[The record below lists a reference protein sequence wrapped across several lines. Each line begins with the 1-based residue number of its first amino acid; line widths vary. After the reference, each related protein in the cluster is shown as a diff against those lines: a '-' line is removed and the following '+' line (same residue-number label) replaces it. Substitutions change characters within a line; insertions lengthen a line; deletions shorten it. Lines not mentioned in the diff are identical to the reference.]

1 MKELIVETT
10 IESLTK
16 VIDFVHE
23 ELAQKT
29 CPQELRDT
37 ISLAV
42 EEVFTNIANNA
53 YQPATGNAA
62 ISITVGEEAVIRFA
76 DTGKPYNPL
85 ERPEPD
91 LDKPLME
98 REIGGLG
105 IFLVKKIMD
114 KVEYGRIDDKNVLVI
129 RKKIE

>member
-1 MKELIVETT
+1 MKELIVEAT

-16 VIDFVHE
+16 VIDFVYE
-23 ELAQKT
+23 ELVQKT

-37 ISLAV
+37 IGLAV
-42 EEVFTNIANNA
+42 EEVFTNIVNNA
-53 YQPATGNAA
+53 YQPAAGNAA
-62 ISITVGEEAVIRFA
+62 ISIAVGEEAVIRFT

-91 LDKPLME
+91 LNKPLME